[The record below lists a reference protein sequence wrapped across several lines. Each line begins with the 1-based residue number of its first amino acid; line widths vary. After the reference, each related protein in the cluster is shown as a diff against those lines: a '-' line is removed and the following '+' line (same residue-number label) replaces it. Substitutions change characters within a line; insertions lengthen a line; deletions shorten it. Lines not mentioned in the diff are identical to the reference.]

1 MKFYTY
7 ICLLLLTP
15 LFSIAQLGDY
25 YYSDNHPKAKGL
37 NFQVKSPIGF
47 EQKEGVRPNIVQK
60 WDKGSGDNFESF
72 MIIVYEDEYLTEYSI
87 EDYKNTFKDKDTR
100 DEYLS
105 EYPLNISNSKYYVID
120 NYPGVVFEGYQDVE
134 RTDKRIRAYL
144 IQSQVVVGKYSFSLQ
159 FFTPNKDAIDSNRE
173 LFNEIANSIVF
184 PDQYNPFTSAQ
195 VRDFEVMN
203 FKINIPEGY
212 VVDENTEESVILTND
227 NTLISLSYFKMDS
240 SKVKYDDLI
249 QLSKLMGKDSL
260 AKIATTDDVEVD
272 GIKIPYSLV
281 MGSRGSFN
289 LISTSF
295 SGFTTTGYLFV
306 VTCTELIKMEDF
318 SNVDATKIANKTG
331 EIGGEIVYDILKS
344 GYLMNLNNN

>member
-60 WDKGSGDNFESF
+60 WDRGSGDNFESF

-195 VRDFEVMN
+195 VRDFEVMD

-212 VVDENTEESVILTND
+212 IADEDKEGNINWIHMSD
-227 NTLISLSYFKMDS
+227 NNIISLTYFKIES

-249 QLSKLMGKDSL
+249 QLSKYMGDEL
-260 AKIATTDDVEVD
+260 ITTDDIEVD

-281 MGSRGSFN
+281 MGTRGSFN
-289 LISTSF
+289 NISTSF
-295 SGFTTTGYLFV
+295 SGFTTTGYAFV
-306 VTCTELIKMEDF
+306 ITCTELIKMEDF
-318 SNVDATKIANKTG
+318 SNVDAIKIANKTKK
-331 EIGGEIVYDILKS
+331 IGGDIVYDILKS
-344 GYLMNLNNN
+344 GYLMSLNNN